1 VQLEHR
7 DGCVQRRRKP
17 SPGGLRRTRS
27 SPVAFVDDEGTIEI
41 GFAVV
46 QSQWNRGY
54 ATAAVAALVTKAREA
69 LEVRRIVAHTPL
81 QRPRTGRVL
90 EKVGLAMVREMETR
104 SPRFRVEPRAVP
116 HHVPPGGPSEG
127 GAMKRI
133 MRIEVRFDDGRE
145 RDRGP
150 SRETKQA
157 VMAAKAA
164 AKAAADAVIR
174 SFPGMK
180 VTETSS
186 SSMIDE
192 PSDDCRNPLVGDEE
206 EEQRWSEEEG

>member
-1 VQLEHR
+1 
-7 DGCVQRRRKP
+7 
-17 SPGGLRRTRS
+17 
-27 SPVAFVDDEGTIEI
+27 
-41 GFAVV
+41 
-46 QSQWNRGY
+46 
-54 ATAAVAALVTKAREA
+54 
-69 LEVRRIVAHTPL
+69 
-81 QRPRTGRVL
+81 
-90 EKVGLAMVREMETR
+90 
-104 SPRFRVEPRAVP
+104 
-116 HHVPPGGPSEG
+116 
-127 GAMKRI
+127 MKRI

-150 SRETKQA
+150 SRETMQA

-186 SSMIDE
+186 SSIIDE